1 MPKIK
6 KKLVIGVSLIIIFAL
21 LLVTTYSYLSVRQV
35 IIKYAVSYAETIS
48 LDTANRVVA
57 EELSRGEIDYDDI
70 VKLERDLQNNVTSL
84 EIDTTKINYLKS
96 TISVAV
102 SKKLTDSEDYVLSIP
117 LGNLLGNEYL
127 LGFGPRL
134 KFKMQMTTTVITDF
148 ESNFYAAGINQ
159 VLHQI
164 IIKVKINGGFVLP
177 WNTGGFSKETSVIA
191 AQTVLVG
198 VTPEAYTNVIESYSG
213 EGTGTVGNIFDY
225 GASLK

>member
-1 MPKIK
+1 MSKPK
-6 KKLVIGVSLIIIFAL
+6 KKLVIIVSIIVIFAIL
-21 LLVTTYSYLSVRQV
+21 LISTYSFLSVRQV

-48 LDTANRVVA
+48 LDITNKVVA
-57 EELSRGEIDYDDI
+57 EELSRGEIDYNEI
-70 VKLERDLQNNVTSL
+70 VKLQRDGQNNVTSL

-96 TISVAV
+96 VISVGV
-102 SKKLTDSEDYVLSIP
+102 SERLTNSEDYVLSIP
-117 LGNLLGNEYL
+117 LGNILGNEYL
-127 LGFGPRL
+127 LGLGPRL

-164 IIKVKINGGFVLP
+164 VIRVKINGSFVLP
-177 WNTGGFSKETSVIA
+177 WNTGGFSKETSIIA

-213 EGTGTVGNIFDY
+213 EGTSTVGNIFDY
-225 GASLK
+225 GAQLN

>member
-21 LLVTTYSYLSVRQV
+21 LLVTVYSYLSVRQV

-48 LDTANRVVA
+48 LDATNKVVA

-70 VKLERDLQNNVTSL
+70 VKLERDSQNNVTSL

-177 WNTGGFSKETSVIA
+177 WSTGGFSKETSVIA

-198 VTPEAYTNVIESYSG
+198 VTPEAYTNVIENYSG

-225 GASLK
+225 GAEIN